1 MYNYYFCSKIDESE
15 FYDHKLDISHLPNL
29 INKYDLKYINHI
41 KEYWIN
47 NVQIISDKN
56 NVCFYKIIDKNIQYD
71 KNYIIQEYEISNCK
85 KFNFNQSQLEEEYN
99 LYENTINDIKIK
111 VKKYH
116 NFITLMYESKN
127 NIDNNFLYYI

>member
-1 MYNYYFCSKIDESE
+1 MYNYYFCSKIDDE
-15 FYDHKLDISHLPNL
+15 FYNHKLDISHLPKL
-29 INKYDLKYINHI
+29 IDKYDLKYINHI

-56 NVCFYKIIDKNIQYD
+56 NIQFNKIIDINISYKN
-71 KNYIIQEYEISNCK
+71 NYIKQEYQISNCD
-85 KFNFNQSQLEEEYN
+85 KFNFNKSDLEEEYN
-99 LYENTINDIKIK
+99 LYENIINNVKIK
-111 VKKYH
+111 VKKYD

>member
-1 MYNYYFCSKIDESE
+1 MYNYYFCSKIDDE
-15 FYDHKLDISHLPNL
+15 FYNHKLDISHLPKL
-29 INKYDLKYINHI
+29 IDKYDLKYINHI

-56 NVCFYKIIDKNIQYD
+56 NIQFNKIIDINISYKN
-71 KNYIIQEYEISNCK
+71 NYIKKKYQISNCD
-85 KFNFNQSQLEEEYN
+85 KFNFNKSDLEDEYN
-99 LYENTINDIKIK
+99 LYENIINDIKIK
-111 VKKYH
+111 VKKYD

>member
-1 MYNYYFCSKIDESE
+1 MYNYYFCSKIDDE
-15 FYDHKLDISHLPNL
+15 FYDHKLDISHLPKL
-29 INKYDLKYINHI
+29 IDKYDLKYINHI

-56 NVCFYKIIDKNIQYD
+56 NICFYKIIDKNIYFD
-71 KNYIIQEYEISNCK
+71 NNYIQQEYQISDCD
-85 KFNFNQSQLEEEYN
+85 KFNFNDSDLEEEYN
-99 LYENTINDIKIK
+99 LYENIINDIKIK
-111 VKKYH
+111 VKKYD

>member
-1 MYNYYFCSKIDESE
+1 MYNYYFCSKIDDEL
-15 FYDHKLDISHLPNL
+15 YDHKLDISHLPKL

-56 NVCFYKIIDKNIQYD
+56 NIQFYKVIDKNIHFYN
-71 KNYIIQEYEISNCK
+71 NYIQQEYEISNCD
-85 KFNFNQSQLEEEYN
+85 KFNFNKSDLEEEYI
-99 LYENTINDIKIK
+99 LYENILDNIKIK
-111 VKKYH
+111 VKKYD

>member
-1 MYNYYFCSKIDESE
+1 MYNYYFCSKIDDE
-15 FYDHKLDISHLPNL
+15 FYDHKLDISYLPKL

-47 NVQIISDKN
+47 NVQIISDKDN
-56 NVCFYKIIDKNIQYD
+56 IQFYKIIDKNIYFD
-71 KNYIIQEYEISNCK
+71 NNYIQQEYQISNCD
-85 KFNFNQSQLEEEYN
+85 KFNFNKSDLEEEYN
-99 LYENTINDIKIK
+99 LYENIINNVKIK
-111 VKKYH
+111 VKKYD